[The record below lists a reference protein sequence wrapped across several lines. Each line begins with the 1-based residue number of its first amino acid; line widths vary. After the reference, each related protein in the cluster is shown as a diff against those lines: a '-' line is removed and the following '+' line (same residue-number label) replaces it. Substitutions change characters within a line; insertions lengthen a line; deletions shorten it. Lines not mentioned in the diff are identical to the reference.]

1 MEVYSFANRKG
12 GVSKTSSVWAVGQL
26 LAQAG
31 QRVLLIDA
39 DAQASLTRCLPVV
52 DSTKSLAAVMD
63 SKAQLLDVMQQVGE
77 KLWLVAAT
85 EELVVAE
92 KVLGADLAYPLF
104 FKKAFKGLNK
114 LVDYVLID
122 TPPAPSS
129 PLTVAALTASTKVFV
144 PTSPEV
150 FSFDGVTSLLELV
163 TKIQD
168 SYNPEL
174 EVGGVFLTK
183 YSPTYRRGLHHAF
196 VKKMRERFGS
206 LVMTTTIRENV
217 AIPEAQVQ
225 RQSLQQT
232 AAGSNAF
239 IDYTALTKEIL
250 SRQ

>member
-12 GVSKTSSVWAVGQL
+12 GVSKTSSVWAVGQI
-26 LAQAG
+26 LAQTG
-31 QRVLLIDA
+31 HRVLLIDA

-52 DSTKSLAAVMD
+52 DQTKSLAVVVD
-63 SKAQLLDVMQQVGE
+63 TKALLLDVMQPVGAN
-77 KLWLVAAT
+77 LWLVAAT

-104 FKKAFKGLNK
+104 FKKSLKGMAK
-114 LVDYVLID
+114 HIDYVLID

-129 PLTVAALTASTKVFV
+129 PLTVAALSVSTKVFV
-144 PTSPEV
+144 PASPEV

-163 TKIQD
+163 AKIQD

-174 EVGGVFLTK
+174 EVGGIFLTK

-206 LVMTTTIRENV
+206 LVMEATIRDNV

-225 RQSLQQT
+225 RQSLQQ
-232 AAGSNAF
+232 AAPSSNALV
-239 IDYTALTKEIL
+239 DYLALTQEIL
-250 SRQ
+250 ARQ